1 MFEKG
6 YVSKAQN
13 IVRRAQLRRRPSSP
27 SSRRRRKLNVLEKY
41 TKDKT
46 IKELKSEV
54 EKAHSDELAKKQ
66 TYELEKDKEAKLEKQ
81 IANCKLLAPGDG
93 MVVYANDPSRF
104 GGSNQPRSRK
114 GRRSAS
120 GRRSSACPTS
130 ARCRSTPR
138 STSR

>member
-1 MFEKG
+1 M
-6 YVSKAQN
+6 
-13 IVRRAQLRRRPSSP
+13 
-27 SSRRRRKLNVLEKY
+27 LENY

-66 TYELEKDKEAKLEKQ
+66 TYELEQDKEAKLEKQ
-81 IANCKLLAPGDG
+81 IDNCKLIAPGDG
-93 MVVYANDPSRF
+93 LVVYANDPNRVRSAATSR
-104 GGSNQPRSRK
+104 RSRK

-130 ARCRSTPR
+130 PRCRSTPR